1 MLGFHRQGQLRAST
15 ISESINLKPRAERW
29 TPTNSL
35 SGFELSQTIVEKVY
49 LGCRSVQLSAVK
61 LVMET
66 QMGVVVGLWFYMHAW
81 MSFFLALELVK
92 VQCSAGIRG
101 LKKKKSFRVFQVCF
115 PSQIE
120 PLNSNQTTPA
130 RPQPPK
136 NGLWTE
142 TDAEKHQAIIQQQN
156 IYRQQNDVNVLLP
169 PCHKPYSSFHLVI
182 RVVLA

>member
-1 MLGFHRQGQLRAST
+1 
-15 ISESINLKPRAERW
+15 
-29 TPTNSL
+29 
-35 SGFELSQTIVEKVY
+35 
-49 LGCRSVQLSAVK
+49 
-61 LVMET
+61 
-66 QMGVVVGLWFYMHAW
+66 

-182 RVVLA
+182 RVVLQNKMKLPTAKKKKKKKHREKKPKTKQKSQETRQRQMSTKRVGAE